1 MISVLKTFGKSIS
14 KTDHV
19 GRQLNNEFAD
29 LVIWP
34 NRRWP
39 RMGVILEHEALV
51 LDYRTFMSFRV
62 KSGNLGFS
70 KDLQF
75 FRYAGQIDRPYLSE
89 YFRENCDN
97 PYALYHV
104 MQSVHFSRPIKEL
117 TQFPP
122 LSVAQLSLE
131 KRRAAVERLIKN
143 ADVGDT
149 VFSSSVGDSISSL
162 IRREDRGQF
171 SHCASYVGNGEMV
184 DAGPNGV
191 EVNSVHDYPTTTR
204 LALYR
209 LRQPLSN
216 EQKENIAAFAR
227 KQAEDRCRYNY
238 WGVIKLYL
246 HRKIKLPIP
255 RSVPSVNE
263 LLYSNEFKL
272 VDFI

>member
-1 MISVLKTFGKSIS
+1 
-14 KTDHV
+14 
-19 GRQLNNEFAD
+19 
-29 LVIWP
+29 
-34 NRRWP
+34 
-39 RMGVILEHEALV
+39 
-51 LDYRTFMSFRV
+51 
-62 KSGNLGFS
+62 
-70 KDLQF
+70 
-75 FRYAGQIDRPYLSE
+75 
-89 YFRENCDN
+89 
-97 PYALYHV
+97 
-104 MQSVHFSRPIKEL
+104 
-117 TQFPP
+117 
-122 LSVAQLSLE
+122 
-131 KRRAAVERLIKN
+131 
-143 ADVGDT
+143 
-149 VFSSSVGDSISSL
+149 
-162 IRREDRGQF
+162 
-171 SHCASYVGNGEMV
+171 MV